1 MQPELM
7 AESVVDGRTSRNC
20 GPFDAMSVVTAE
32 IASHETDVVRLD
44 HFGQLKRQT
53 IAPSASVWCT
63 NHAKTQRMYLLATVS
78 VC

>member
-7 AESVVDGRTSRNC
+7 AQSVVDGRTSRNC
-20 GPFDAMSVVTAE
+20 FPFDATFVGTVE

-44 HFGQLKRQT
+44 HFGKLKRQT
-53 IAPSASVWCT
+53 IAPSVLVWYA
-63 NHAKTQRMYLLATVS
+63 NHGKKERMYLLAAVS